1 MLLVYLVAGYFL
13 LASLIGRSRNSKERI
28 SARSKLLART
38 SFGLAALGTLCIGYS
53 FCEPYRPEVTH
64 VTIVSPKLAKAAK
77 SLRIVHISDLHSDPK
92 PRLEDRL
99 PAIISSQH
107 PDFIV
112 FTGDSV
118 NSLDGI
124 PVFRRLM
131 SNLAS
136 IAPTFVVK
144 GNWDQWPGSSERLF
158 DGTGVVHLDGYA
170 IRREFGGTPIWITG
184 RDYGRTFKASDLFVS
199 IPPNEFSLFLF
210 HLPDEIFT
218 IADQNVDLYCAG
230 HTHGGQVALPL
241 YGALI
246 TFSAF
251 DKQFE
256 SGLHKIRQTML
267 YVNRGIGMEG
277 NPAPRIRFCARPEI
291 TVIDVVPAA

>member
-1 MLLVYLVAGYFL
+1 VLLVYLVAGYFL
-13 LASLIGRSRNSKERI
+13 LASLIRRSRNSKERI
-28 SARSKLLART
+28 PARSKLLART

-112 FTGDSV
+112 FTGDSA
-118 NSLDGI
+118 NSLDGV

-158 DGTGVVHLDGYA
+158 DGTGVAHLDGYA
-170 IRREFGGTPIWITG
+170 IRREFGGTQFGSLVAIMDALLGQVIYLCQF
-184 RDYGRTFKASDLFVS
+184 RRTSSACFSSIFPTKSSPSQIRMLICIVRVTRTAARLRFLFMGLS
-199 IPPNEFSLFLF
+199 LLFLPSINS
-210 HLPDEIFT
+210 LNRVFT
-218 IADQNVDLYCAG
+218 K
-230 HTHGGQVALPL
+230 
-241 YGALI
+241 
-246 TFSAF
+246 SS
-251 DKQFE
+251 KQCF
-256 SGLHKIRQTML
+256 M
-267 YVNRGIGMEG
+267 
-277 NPAPRIRFCARPEI
+277 
-291 TVIDVVPAA
+291 